1 MNTRTASVT
10 SLQLR
15 PFQTERTGPKEDA
28 AKTLFDR
35 NEIVTEENH
44 FKCAL
49 VHFLQ
54 KVIYGTRG
62 EEKVRLHQF
71 HRDMEADMQSLFEK
85 GIGKKISFLT
95 TVLVLMGSHLLH
107 AQDDLKTQTLVSTS
121 TGGVYVLSVDEQGI
135 IDSVTEPDRL
145 TGIQGGSY
153 GVALGD
159 FNNDGFIDYLL
170 GGRSSAYR
178 NACIEFQKGVETAH
192 RFELG
197 EVIFPSNWTG
207 CTSVMDFAVADY
219 DNDDNLDFAVNNF
232 CNKKI
237 HVFLGNGDGTF
248 ECVQVF
254 DLPFY
259 ALGIDSEDL
268 DGDGNADFI
277 AVSWMSGDF
286 YYDLP
291 LEVYFGDGAG
301 GFQQETMLLDS
312 PYTSN
317 YPYVG
322 SRGIA
327 LGDFDGDG
335 AADVVVNCERADYSD
350 GKLLSFYR
358 GWGDGSFEKVPL
370 VSGKMLEG
378 SLSGTSCLSA
388 LGAADFN
395 IDGYIDIAGA
405 HNDRP
410 ETVVYLG
417 RGDGSFTLSSQMPV
431 APLLTGISTP
441 PLVNSN
447 TPPVAV
453 AGEPSVFFTEDV
465 LLDVDPDTFNKNANG
480 RWVTAYIKADLEGK
494 AQVALDG
501 TGSSDADGDALTYL
515 WTVIDEAGNRF
526 TREGPEPTVTLS
538 PGQYTVTLV
547 VNDGKVD
554 SEVSSTGIEVKLV
567 EISSL
572 VGSEF
577 FLNGVA
583 ASWSVSNEPYL
594 VIKFD
599 RKEFGETLAVGRNVR
614 VSLTGSATSVDMT
627 RGVDVVRGVDVIQV
641 IDTSRHGR
649 RR

>member
-1 MNTRTASVT
+1 
-10 SLQLR
+10 
-15 PFQTERTGPKEDA
+15 
-28 AKTLFDR
+28 
-35 NEIVTEENH
+35 
-44 FKCAL
+44 
-49 VHFLQ
+49 
-54 KVIYGTRG
+54 
-62 EEKVRLHQF
+62 
-71 HRDMEADMQSLFEK
+71 MEADMQSLFEQ

-95 TVLVLMGSHLLH
+95 TVLLLMGSHLLH
-107 AQDDLKTQTLVSTS
+107 AQDGLKTQTLVSTY
-121 TGGVYVLSVDEQGI
+121 TGAVHVLSVDEQGI

-145 TGIQGGSY
+145 TGIQGSSY

-178 NACIEFQKGVETAH
+178 NACIEFQKGMETAN

-232 CNKKI
+232 CNRKI

-259 ALGIDSEDL
+259 AVGIDSDDL

-277 AVSWMSGDF
+277 AVSWMNGAF

-301 GFQQETMLLDS
+301 GFQQETILLDS

-335 AADVVVNCERADYSD
+335 AVDVVVNCDRADYSD

-370 VSGKMLEG
+370 VSGRILEG
-378 SLSGTSCLSA
+378 SLSETSCLSA
-388 LGAADFN
+388 LGATDFN
-395 IDGYIDIAGA
+395 FDGYIDIAAA

-417 RGDGSFTLSSQMPV
+417 SGDGTFTLSSHMPV

-453 AGEPSVFFTEDV
+453 AGGPYGFVTEDV
-465 LLDVDPDTFNKNANG
+465 LVDVDPDTFNKNANG

-494 AQVALDG
+494 ARVALDG
-501 TGSSDADGDALTYL
+501 TGSSDADCDTLTYL
-515 WTVIDEAGNRF
+515 WTVIDETGNDF
-526 TREGPEPTVTLS
+526 TLEGPEPTVALS
-538 PGQYTVTLV
+538 PGRYTVTLV

-554 SEVSSTGIEVKLV
+554 SGVSSTGIQVDLLEV
-567 EISSL
+567 SSL
-572 VGSEF
+572 VGTGF
-577 FLNGVA
+577 FLNGVG
-583 ASWSVSNEPYL
+583 ASWSVRSEPYL
-594 VIKFD
+594 VVKFD
-599 RKEFGETLAVGRNVR
+599 RKEFGETLEVGRNVP
-614 VSLTGSATSVDMT
+614 VSLTGIAASAGMT
-627 RGVDVVRGVDVIQV
+627 RGADVIRGVDVIQV